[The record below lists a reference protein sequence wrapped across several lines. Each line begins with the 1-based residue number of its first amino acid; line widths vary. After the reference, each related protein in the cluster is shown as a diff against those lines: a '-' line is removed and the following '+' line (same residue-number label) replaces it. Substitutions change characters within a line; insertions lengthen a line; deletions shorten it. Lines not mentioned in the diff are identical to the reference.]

1 MRKINAILGPLMIVF
16 LLIHIISG
24 AFQLYGLIPGGSVI
38 RSVLSW
44 ILLFLVAVHAVLGV
58 VLTVTTLRDCRRS
71 GVSYVR
77 NNQRFWIA
85 RMSGFAMLLLIV
97 WHLLVFASSSG
108 EMFRLHAFG
117 WMQMAGHILLVL
129 VLMLHLTVNIRPLFI
144 ALGIADRRYI
154 KDILIVLSIIALV
167 CAAAFVV
174 YYLRWNILWRYG
186 S

>member
-1 MRKINAILGPLMIVF
+1 MRKINAILGPLMIVL

-24 AFQLYGLIPGGSVI
+24 AFQLYGLIPGGSVV

-44 ILLFLVAVHAVLGV
+44 LLLGLVLLHMIMGIA
-58 VLTVTTLRDCRRS
+58 LTARTLRDSRRS
-71 GVSYVR
+71 GVSYFR

-97 WHLLVFASSSG
+97 WHLMVFAFPSG
-108 EMFRLHAFG
+108 EVFRLHAFG
-117 WMQMAGHILLVL
+117 GLQMAGHILLVL
-129 VLMLHLTVNIRPLFI
+129 VLLLHLAVNIKPLFI
-144 ALGIADRRYI
+144 ALGIADRRFI
-154 KDILIVLSIIALV
+154 KDILIVLSIIMLV

-174 YYLRWNILWRYG
+174 YYLRWNFLWRYG